1 MTISV
6 SHLALNVTDLDRS
19 ITFATEVC
27 QMAVSHRE
35 PRVAYLTSGT
45 RHHELVL
52 RAGKASSCAQIGF
65 EVETRAEL
73 DAVVGRVADYG
84 LEMLVTPEDET
95 GIERAVSFLGPDRQ
109 VFQVVLGMERVSFD
123 VSDTRSVARPR
134 ALGHVSLKSPDP
146 LRLEDVLI
154 RVLGLRL
161 SDRIGDR
168 AMWLR
173 TGSDHHGIAI
183 MREPA
188 GIHHYAFALDGWE
201 AFCPAADLLHAQG
214 HRLVWGPGRHGPG
227 NNLFAYFLDPQ
238 DCVIEYYAEL
248 ARIVDEDAYR
258 PRDWPPTPDT
268 LNVWGPPSPVGWHD
282 HGLPYAPAPASQR
295 TELTAQT
302 RSR

>member
-1 MTISV
+1 
-6 SHLALNVTDLDRS
+6 
-19 ITFATEVC
+19 
-27 QMAVSHRE
+27 MAVSHRA
-35 PRVAYLTSGT
+35 PRAAYLTTGA

-52 RAGKASSCAQIGF
+52 RAGQVSSCAQIGF
-65 EVETRAEL
+65 EVDTPAEL
-73 DAVVGRVADYG
+73 DALAGRVADNG
-84 LEMLVTPEDET
+84 LEMLVTPGDET
-95 GIERAVSFLGPDRQ
+95 GIERAFAFLGPDGQ
-109 VFQVVLGMERVSFD
+109 VFQVVLGMARVSFD
-123 VSDTRSVARPR
+123 GRDARSVARPR

-161 SDRIGDR
+161 SDRIADR

-201 AFCPAADLLHAQG
+201 TFCPAADLLHTQG
-214 HRLVWGPGRHGPG
+214 HRLLWGPGRHGPG

-238 DCVIEYYAEL
+238 GCVIEYYAEL
-248 ARIVDEDAYR
+248 DRIVDEDAYH
-258 PRDWPPTPDT
+258 PRDWPATPDT
-268 LNVWGPPSPVGWHD
+268 LNVWGPPPPVGWHD
-282 HGLPYAPAPASQR
+282 HGLPYAPATAPQR
-295 TELTAQT
+295 AELTSQT